1 MNALTD
7 DQRST
12 LRAALEREWDRIEA
26 NARASE
32 ATLRSVQSDQCLPGS
47 SSRLDALQ
55 DPALS
60 ANLTAR
66 DQERARR
73 IARALERMDAGTYG
87 TCTRCGASMPFR
99 RLAVVPDAPTCQAC
113 A

>member
-1 MNALTD
+1 MTALTD

-12 LRAALEREWDRIEA
+12 LRAALEREWTRIEG

-32 ATLRSVQSDQCLPGS
+32 ATVRSVQADQCTPGR

-55 DPALS
+55 DPALA

-66 DQERARR
+66 DQERMAR
-73 IARALERMDAGTYG
+73 IARALARMDEGTYG
-87 TCTRCGASMPFR
+87 ICTRCRAPMPFR
-99 RLAVVPDAPTCQAC
+99 RLVVVPDAPTCQAC